1 MWLFSRKGASG
12 FSGSSTA
19 EEVTQGIDGTGLTAI
34 VTGAS
39 SGIGTETTRVL
50 ALRGVHVVMGVRN
63 MAAGQEVKEAI
74 VKEIPTAKVDVME
87 LDLSSMASVRKF
99 ASEFNSS
106 GLPLNILINN
116 AGTTGPYML
125 SKDNIEMLFATNH
138 LGHFLLTSLLLD
150 TMKKTTQESGKEGR
164 IVIVSSEGHRFTY
177 RGGIRFDNINDKS
190 GYSSPFA
197 YGQSKL
203 ANVLHANELARRFKE
218 DGVDITANSLHPG
231 AIVTNIFRHSS
242 ILSGLVN
249 TVGKYVLKNVQQGAA
264 TTCYVALHPQVKGVS
279 GQYFSDCNIA
289 KPGAQAKDPELA
301 KKLWEFSTGERRM
314 WWFSRKGPSGFSAS
328 STAEEVT
335 QGIDGTGLTAIVT
348 GASSGIGT
356 ETTRVL
362 ALRGVHVVMGVRNM
376 SAGKEVKEAIVKE
389 IPTAKVDAMELDLSS
404 MASVRKFASE
414 YNSSGLPLNILI
426 NNAGIMAVPYMLSK
440 DNIEMQFATN
450 HLGHFLLTNLLLDTM
465 KKTTRKSRK
474 EGRIVNVSSMAHR
487 YPYREGIRFDKI
499 NDKSGYSSLFAYGQS
514 KLANVLHAN
523 ELARRF
529 KEDGVDITANSLHP
543 GAIVTN
549 LFRCSSIVSG
559 LVNTVGKL
567 VLKNVQQGAATTCY
581 VALHPQVKGVSGQY
595 FSDCNIA
602 KPSSQAKD
610 PELAKKLWEF
620 SMNLVK

>member
-1 MWLFSRKGASG
+1 MALVLLPLLQEHQVVLALKQLHVLALCGVRVIMGVRNMAAGKEVKGAIVKEIPTAKVDVMELNLSSMASVRKFGSEYNSSSIPLNLLMFNEMSSSNEVRKIGILSQTRDKSHILTCSYNRYSSLYSYGQSKLSNILHANELARRFKEDGVNMTANSLYPGMIVTNLFRHSNIVTWSCNHMLCGIASTGEGDTTSSLCLMNYEIKQTNTSSEKNFSHGRGEKRRMWLFSRKGASG

-34 VTGAS
+34 VTGHISSGVLLVIIGCVLLFVVCIYLRAS

-116 AGTTGPYML
+116 AGTAGPYML

-164 IVIVSSEGHRFTY
+164 IVNVSSEGHRFTY

-249 TVGKYVLKNVQQGAA
+249 MVGKYVLKNVQQGAA

-301 KKLWEFSTGERRM
+301 KKLWEFS
-314 WWFSRKGPSGFSAS
+314 
-328 STAEEVT
+328 
-335 QGIDGTGLTAIVT
+335 
-348 GASSGIGT
+348 
-356 ETTRVL
+356 
-362 ALRGVHVVMGVRNM
+362 M
-376 SAGKEVKEAIVKE
+376 SLI
-389 IPTAKVDAMELDLSS
+389 
-404 MASVRKFASE
+404 SE
-414 YNSSGLPLNILI
+414 
-426 NNAGIMAVPYMLSK
+426 
-440 DNIEMQFATN
+440 
-450 HLGHFLLTNLLLDTM
+450 
-465 KKTTRKSRK
+465 
-474 EGRIVNVSSMAHR
+474 
-487 YPYREGIRFDKI
+487 
-499 NDKSGYSSLFAYGQS
+499 
-514 KLANVLHAN
+514 
-523 ELARRF
+523 
-529 KEDGVDITANSLHP
+529 
-543 GAIVTN
+543 
-549 LFRCSSIVSG
+549 
-559 LVNTVGKL
+559 
-567 VLKNVQQGAATTCY
+567 
-581 VALHPQVKGVSGQY
+581 
-595 FSDCNIA
+595 
-602 KPSSQAKD
+602 
-610 PELAKKLWEF
+610 
-620 SMNLVK
+620 